1 MLSNRILAQQAH
13 TIKFRS
19 KKKRS
24 EKNCRKGHTIDFII
38 KYLARH
44 FFVTGV
50 LFLACLTR
58 INNIQFE
65 LSFGTRKDNRNRV
78 VIIMW
83 TTFVRSTLTSIRLAF
98 HSNNLFVSCCY
109 LKELGYS
116 RTKYFISFSGERVGA
131 SRTRTKQNFFWLSL
145 RQRIEQN
152 IMK

>member
-24 EKNCRKGHTIDFII
+24 EKNRRKGHTIDFII
-38 KYLARH
+38 KWGI
-44 FFVTGV
+44 FFVTDV

-131 SRTRTKQNFFWLSL
+131 LRTRTKQNFFWLSL